1 MIKSDLL
8 LAIAYDNYTKKNKK
22 PPTGEILVK
31 MVKESIIQAQKE
43 KSQSKLTLLFFLK
56 KLKKSIDKQYNNAY
70 NVYIR

>member
-22 PPTGEILVK
+22 PPTGEVLVK

-43 KSQSKLTLLFFLK
+43 KSQ
-56 KLKKSIDKQYNNAY
+56 
-70 NVYIR
+70 

>member
-8 LAIAYDNYTKKNKK
+8 LAIAYDNYTKENKK

-43 KSQSKLTLLFFLK
+43 KSQSKLTLLFF
-56 KLKKSIDKQYNNAY
+56 
-70 NVYIR
+70 